1 MAIDRSR
8 AVGCKAS
15 SARALLF
22 MAALLSASVLAGC
35 GAREY
40 VSPTKTSYA
49 RLAMPYSVTQLG
61 RSTSLEVLNVANDPA
76 WQSDVGKAGQALLT
90 QGDTVISYSG
100 RSSDTRRTWLNLIAF
115 DEFRMTA
122 RRKYFFYADERAE
135 RVPDTPRRLLF
146 PPRKGVLF
154 DAEFIID
161 PEVLT
166 TPYATAEVQRIEILR
181 WLAGQFRRDLTT
193 LVGDPKSP
201 AQGDESILLSG
212 MMVSQIFQ
220 AVLAELDQSPGLARN
235 LSGETGIRFP
245 HISLNEGHIRLLT
258 QSDLGAVKIRVN
270 FPMTTSKKK

>member
-1 MAIDRSR
+1 M
-8 AVGCKAS
+8 
-15 SARALLF
+15 
-22 MAALLSASVLAGC
+22 
-35 GAREY
+35 
-40 VSPTKTSYA
+40 
-49 RLAMPYSVTQLG
+49 
-61 RSTSLEVLNVANDPA
+61 
-76 WQSDVGKAGQALLT
+76 
-90 QGDTVISYSG
+90 SG
-100 RSSDTRRTWLNLIAF
+100 P
-115 DEFRMTA
+115 
-122 RRKYFFYADERAE
+122 